1 MSAPQIEINAS
12 TSVVLVDTSQLT
24 STGVA
29 VVLLSSIQTP
39 GRVITVRD
47 SAGYLST
54 PQKIIVSTTKGVT
67 YADGTSSISITQ
79 PFGFISFESRDATS
93 WNTINTFGF
102 PLYQTI
108 ANVHTLQT
116 STITTQNIFAS
127 NTLSTNYLNSRSAY
141 VNSTMQVFGPTFVSS
156 LVIGMYPNDPLAY
169 QYAPYSFFVNGTSQ
183 LNSNVNINGN
193 LNVTQTISTGGALLV
208 GGSLSTLG
216 NAGIG
221 GSLTATGNLIIG
233 GNITAG
239 SLAIQGATTM
249 SGNIAVGSQ
258 VTVQNSLIVGSTIS
272 TNYITAS
279 TVNVISSLTFG
290 YTKSI
295 ISSAGGL
302 IFSAPII
309 IPSLSTN
316 SVVASDTI
324 TTSTLAVTGNID
336 ASSAPTFILGATDIQ
351 NPLGRLSIN
360 SILTNSLV
368 ASTLKS
374 DTINTSSVT
383 ASTITFTGDILGSP
397 TSIGS
402 FYRLTAND
410 ISANTVT
417 ANTIVSD
424 RLISV
429 STFSVSSAVIQQS
442 MTVDGGTMHSD
453 NLQFQGTSLYVST
466 IDADEIYT
474 SSLTVLSGI
483 IEQPEP
489 ILIKPGLYTPD
500 ASISTLTTSSLY
512 VTSAFN
518 ATNMTIG
525 SLTTSGSNGPYLS
538 ASNLQTMNVDSGT
551 GDYLNPMQIVN
562 TGPGTLGGSFFIKW
576 NAGSPIPNSYVYFQI
591 SMTGAGQ
598 IYSYVS
604 LAGQNGQ
611 TLNAYGPGNS
621 YVTSNFRID
630 TSIGATTNIMTL
642 TGSLTGSSAVR
653 IIANYAS
660 NINYTSVD
668 SNSVV
673 SFYNGG
679 LLWNYAL
686 NDTVI
691 RNPYN
696 DMSIR
701 NVYYYGGLNF
711 SSDPLLKE
719 DIEVANISTCYDTI
733 RSLPLRRF
741 KYTDKYISTF
751 SVRDV
756 HRLGVLATEVEE
768 YFPKSITRT
777 EIPGFESTIR
787 TVDIQQV
794 QMAHLGATKYLM
806 RQVESLTEL
815 IRDKIDSNS

>member
-1 MSAPQIEINAS
+1 
-12 TSVVLVDTSQLT
+12 
-24 STGVA
+24 
-29 VVLLSSIQTP
+29 
-39 GRVITVRD
+39 
-47 SAGYLST
+47 
-54 PQKIIVSTTKGVT
+54 
-67 YADGTSSISITQ
+67 
-79 PFGFISFESRDATS
+79 
-93 WNTINTFGF
+93 
-102 PLYQTI
+102 
-108 ANVHTLQT
+108 
-116 STITTQNIFAS
+116 
-127 NTLSTNYLNSRSAY
+127 
-141 VNSTMQVFGPTFVSS
+141 MQVFGPAFVSS
-156 LVIGMYPNDPLAY
+156 LVIGMYPTDPLAY

-193 LNVTQTISTGGALLV
+193 LNVTQTISTGNALLV

-279 TVNVISSLTFG
+279 TLNIISSLTFG

-295 ISSAGGL
+295 VSSAGGL
-302 IFSAPII
+302 TFSAPII

-316 SVVASDTI
+316 SVVARDTI
-324 TTSTLAVTGNID
+324 TTSTLSVTGNIN
-336 ASSAPTFILGATDIQ
+336 AATAPTFILGATDIQ
-351 NPLGRLSIN
+351 NPLGSLLIN
-360 SILTNSLV
+360 SISTNVLI

-374 DTINTSSVT
+374 DTINTSSMN
-383 ASTITFTGDILGSP
+383 ASTITVTGNIIGSP

-402 FYRLTAND
+402 FYRLTTNT

-417 ANTIVSD
+417 ASTVVSD
-424 RLISV
+424 NLISV

-442 MTVDGGTMHSD
+442 MTVDGGIMYAD
-453 NLQFQGTSLYVST
+453 NLQLQGANLNVST
-466 IDADEIYT
+466 VTANELYT
-474 SSLTVLSGI
+474 SSLTLINGI
-483 IEQPEP
+483 IEQPDT
-489 ILIKPGLYTPD
+489 LTIKPGVYTPEAY
-500 ASISTLTTSSLY
+500 ASTVITSSLY
-512 VTSAFN
+512 VTSAVN
-518 ATNMTIG
+518 ATKIMVG
-525 SLTTSGSNGPYLS
+525 SLTTIGSNGPYLS
-538 ASNLQTMNVDSGT
+538 ASNLQNAAVTGT
-551 GDYLNPMQIVN
+551 GDYLNPMDITN
-562 TGPGTLGGSFFIKW
+562 TGNGAVGGSLYIKW
-576 NAGSPIPNSYVYFQI
+576 NAGSPIPNSYVYLQI
-591 SMTGAGQ
+591 SMIGSGQ
-598 IYSYVS
+598 VYSYVS
-604 LAGQNGQ
+604 LSGQNGQ
-611 TLNAYGPGNS
+611 ILTAYGPGDSFVN
-621 YVTSNFRID
+621 SNFRID
-630 TSIGATTNIMTL
+630 TSVTANTNIVNI
-642 TGSLTGSSAVR
+642 TGSLVGSSLVR
-653 IIANYAS
+653 ITANYAS
-660 NINYTSVD
+660 NTNYTSVD
-668 SNSVV
+668 SNSVL

-711 SSDPLLKE
+711 SSDPALKE
-719 DIEVANISTCYDTI
+719 DVEVANISTCYDTI

-751 SVRDV
+751 SVRDI
-756 HRLGVLATEVEE
+756 HRLGVLANEVEE

-777 EIPGFESTIR
+777 EIPGFESTVR
-787 TVDIQQV
+787 TVDIQQI

-815 IRDKIDSNS
+815 IRDKIDSNA

>member
-12 TSVVLVDTSQLT
+12 TSVVLIDSSQLT
-24 STGVA
+24 AGGVA

-54 PQKIIVSTTKGVT
+54 PQKILVSTTSGVT
-67 YADGTSSISITQ
+67 YADGTSSIAITQ

-127 NTLSTNYLNSRSAY
+127 NTLSTKYLNSRSAY
-141 VNSTMQVFGPTFVSS
+141 VNSTMQVFGPAFVSS
-156 LVIGMYPNDPLAY
+156 LVIGMYPTDPLAY

-193 LNVTQTISTGGALLV
+193 LNVTQTISTGNALLV

-279 TVNVISSLTFG
+279 TLNIISSLTFG

-295 ISSAGGL
+295 VSSAGGL
-302 IFSAPII
+302 TFSAPII

-316 SVVASDTI
+316 SVVARDTI
-324 TTSTLAVTGNID
+324 TTSTLSVTGNIN
-336 ASSAPTFILGATDIQ
+336 AATAPTFILGATDIQ
-351 NPLGRLSIN
+351 NPLGSLLIN
-360 SILTNSLV
+360 SISTNVLI

-374 DTINTSSVT
+374 DTINTSSMN
-383 ASTITFTGDILGSP
+383 ASTITVTGNIIGSP

-402 FYRLTAND
+402 FYRLTTNT

-417 ANTIVSD
+417 ASTVVSD
-424 RLISV
+424 NLISV

-442 MTVDGGTMHSD
+442 MTVDGGIMYAD
-453 NLQFQGTSLYVST
+453 NLQLQGANLNVST
-466 IDADEIYT
+466 VTANELYT
-474 SSLTVLSGI
+474 SSLTLINGI
-483 IEQPEP
+483 IEQPDT
-489 ILIKPGLYTPD
+489 LTIKPGVYTPEAY
-500 ASISTLTTSSLY
+500 ASTVITSSLY
-512 VTSAFN
+512 VTSAVN
-518 ATNMTIG
+518 ATKIMVG
-525 SLTTSGSNGPYLS
+525 SLTTIGSNGPYLS
-538 ASNLQTMNVDSGT
+538 ASNLQNAAVTGT
-551 GDYLNPMQIVN
+551 GDYLNPMDITN
-562 TGPGTLGGSFFIKW
+562 TGNGAVGGSLYIKW
-576 NAGSPIPNSYVYFQI
+576 NAGSPIPNSYVYLQI
-591 SMTGAGQ
+591 SMIGSGQ
-598 IYSYVS
+598 VYSYVS
-604 LAGQNGQ
+604 LSGQNGQ
-611 TLNAYGPGNS
+611 ILTAYGPGDSFVN
-621 YVTSNFRID
+621 SNFRID
-630 TSIGATTNIMTL
+630 TSVTANTNIVNI
-642 TGSLTGSSAVR
+642 TGSLVGSSLVR
-653 IIANYAS
+653 ITANYAS
-660 NINYTSVD
+660 NTNYTSVD
-668 SNSVV
+668 SNSVL

-711 SSDPLLKE
+711 SSDPALKE
-719 DIEVANISTCYDTI
+719 DVEVANISTCYDTI

-751 SVRDV
+751 SVRDI
-756 HRLGVLATEVEE
+756 HRLGVLANEVEE

-777 EIPGFESTIR
+777 EIPGFESTVR
-787 TVDIQQV
+787 TVDIQQI

-815 IRDKIDSNS
+815 IRDKIDSNA

>member
-12 TSVVLVDTSQLT
+12 TSVVLVDSSQLT
-24 STGVA
+24 AGGVA

-54 PQKIIVSTTKGVT
+54 PQKILVSTTSGVT
-67 YADGTSSISITQ
+67 YADGTSSIAITQ

-108 ANVHTLQT
+108 ANVRTLQT

-141 VNSTMQVFGPTFVSS
+141 VNSTMQVFGPAFVSS
-156 LVIGMYPNDPLAY
+156 LVVGMYPTDPLAY

-193 LNVTQTISTGGALLV
+193 LNVTQTISTGNALLV

-279 TVNVISSLTFG
+279 TLNIISSLTFG

-295 ISSAGGL
+295 VSSAGGL
-302 IFSAPII
+302 TFSAPII

-316 SVVASDTI
+316 SVVARDTI
-324 TTSTLAVTGNID
+324 TTSTLSVTGNIN
-336 ASSAPTFILGATDIQ
+336 AATAPTFILGATDIQ
-351 NPLGRLSIN
+351 NPLGSLLIN
-360 SILTNSLV
+360 SISTNILI

-374 DTINTSSVT
+374 DTINTSSMN
-383 ASTITFTGDILGSP
+383 ASTITVTGNIIGSP

-402 FYRLTAND
+402 FYRLTTNT

-417 ANTIVSD
+417 ASTVVSD
-424 RLISV
+424 NLISV

-442 MTVDGGTMHSD
+442 MTVDGGIMYAE
-453 NLQFQGTSLYVST
+453 NLQLQGANLNVST
-466 IDADEIYT
+466 VTANELYT
-474 SSLTVLSGI
+474 SSLTLINGI
-483 IEQPEP
+483 IEQPDT
-489 ILIKPGLYTPD
+489 LTIKPGVYTPEAY
-500 ASISTLTTSSLY
+500 ASTVITSSLY
-512 VTSAFN
+512 VTSALN
-518 ATNMTIG
+518 ATKIMVG
-525 SLTTSGSNGPYLS
+525 SLTTIGSNGPYLS
-538 ASNLQTMNVDSGT
+538 ASNLQNAAVTGT
-551 GDYLNPMQIVN
+551 GDYLNPMEITN
-562 TGPGTLGGSFFIKW
+562 TGNGAVGGSFYIKW
-576 NAGSPIPNSYVYFQI
+576 NAGSPIPNSYVYLQI
-591 SMTGAGQ
+591 SMTGSGQ
-598 IYSYVS
+598 VYSYVS
-604 LAGQNGQ
+604 LSGQDGQ
-611 TLNAYGPGNS
+611 TLTAYGPGDS
-621 YVTSNFRID
+621 YVTSNFRVD
-630 TSIGATTNIMTL
+630 SSVTASTYFMTL
-642 TGSLTGSSAVR
+642 TGSNTGTSAFR
-653 IIANYAS
+653 ITANYAS

-668 SNSVV
+668 SNSVL

-711 SSDPLLKE
+711 SSDPSLKE
-719 DIEVANISTCYDTI
+719 DVEVANISTCYDTI

-751 SVRDV
+751 SVRDI
-756 HRLGVLATEVEE
+756 HRLGVLANEVEE

-777 EIPGFESTIR
+777 EIPGFESTVR
-787 TVDIQQV
+787 TVDIQQI

-815 IRDKIDSNS
+815 IRDKIDSNA

>member
-12 TSVVLVDTSQLT
+12 TSVVLVDSSQLT
-24 STGVA
+24 AGGVA

-54 PQKIIVSTTKGVT
+54 PQKILVSTTSGVT
-67 YADGTSSISITQ
+67 YADGTSSIAITQ

-108 ANVHTLQT
+108 ANVRTLQT

-141 VNSTMQVFGPTFVSS
+141 VNSTMQVFGPAFVSS
-156 LVIGMYPNDPLAY
+156 LVVGMYPTDPLAY

-193 LNVTQTISTGGALLV
+193 LNVTQTISTGSALLV

-279 TVNVISSLTFG
+279 TLNIISSLTFG

-295 ISSAGGL
+295 VSSAGGL
-302 IFSAPII
+302 TFSAPII

-316 SVVASDTI
+316 SVVARDTI
-324 TTSTLAVTGNID
+324 TTSTLSVTGNIN
-336 ASSAPTFILGATDIQ
+336 AATAPTFILGATDIQ
-351 NPLGRLSIN
+351 NPLGSLLIN
-360 SILTNSLV
+360 SISTNILI

-374 DTINTSSVT
+374 DTINTSSMN
-383 ASTITFTGDILGSP
+383 ASTITVTGNIIGSP

-402 FYRLTAND
+402 FYRLTTNT

-417 ANTIVSD
+417 ASTVVSD
-424 RLISV
+424 NLISV

-442 MTVDGGTMHSD
+442 MTVDGGIMYAE
-453 NLQFQGTSLYVST
+453 NLQLQGANLNVST
-466 IDADEIYT
+466 VTANELYT
-474 SSLTVLSGI
+474 SSLTLINGI
-483 IEQPEP
+483 IEQPDT
-489 ILIKPGLYTPD
+489 LTIKPGVYTPEAY
-500 ASISTLTTSSLY
+500 ASTVITSSLY
-512 VTSAFN
+512 VTSALN
-518 ATNMTIG
+518 ATKIMVG
-525 SLTTSGSNGPYLS
+525 SLTTIGSNGPYLS
-538 ASNLQTMNVDSGT
+538 ASNLQNAAVTGT
-551 GDYLNPMQIVN
+551 GDYLNPMEITN
-562 TGPGTLGGSFFIKW
+562 TGNGAVGGSFYIKW
-576 NAGSPIPNSYVYFQI
+576 NAGSPIPNSYVYLQI
-591 SMTGAGQ
+591 SMTGSGQ
-598 IYSYVS
+598 VYSYVS
-604 LAGQNGQ
+604 LSGQDGQ
-611 TLNAYGPGNS
+611 TLTAYGPGDS
-621 YVTSNFRID
+621 YVTSNFRVD
-630 TSIGATTNIMTL
+630 SSVTASTYFMTL
-642 TGSLTGSSAVR
+642 TGSNTGTSAFR
-653 IIANYAS
+653 ITANYAS

-668 SNSVV
+668 SNSVL

-711 SSDPLLKE
+711 SSDPSLKE
-719 DIEVANISTCYDTI
+719 DVEVANISTCYDTI

-751 SVRDV
+751 SVRDI
-756 HRLGVLATEVEE
+756 HRLGVLANEVEE

-777 EIPGFESTIR
+777 EIPGFESTVR
-787 TVDIQQV
+787 TVDIQQI

-815 IRDKIDSNS
+815 IRDKIDSNA

>member
-1 MSAPQIEINAS
+1 
-12 TSVVLVDTSQLT
+12 
-24 STGVA
+24 
-29 VVLLSSIQTP
+29 
-39 GRVITVRD
+39 
-47 SAGYLST
+47 
-54 PQKIIVSTTKGVT
+54 
-67 YADGTSSISITQ
+67 
-79 PFGFISFESRDATS
+79 
-93 WNTINTFGF
+93 
-102 PLYQTI
+102 
-108 ANVHTLQT
+108 
-116 STITTQNIFAS
+116 
-127 NTLSTNYLNSRSAY
+127 
-141 VNSTMQVFGPTFVSS
+141 MQVFGPAFVSS
-156 LVIGMYPNDPLAY
+156 LVVGMYPTDPLAY

-193 LNVTQTISTGGALLV
+193 LNVTQTISTGNALLV

-279 TVNVISSLTFG
+279 TLNIISSLTFG

-295 ISSAGGL
+295 VSSAGGL
-302 IFSAPII
+302 TFSAPII

-316 SVVASDTI
+316 SVVARDTI
-324 TTSTLAVTGNID
+324 TTSTLSVTGNIN
-336 ASSAPTFILGATDIQ
+336 AATAPTFILGATDIQ
-351 NPLGRLSIN
+351 NPLGSLLIN
-360 SILTNSLV
+360 SISTNILI

-374 DTINTSSVT
+374 DTINTSSMN
-383 ASTITFTGDILGSP
+383 ASTITVTGNIIGSP

-402 FYRLTAND
+402 FYRLTTNT

-417 ANTIVSD
+417 ASTVVSD
-424 RLISV
+424 NLISV

-442 MTVDGGTMHSD
+442 MTVDGGIMYAE
-453 NLQFQGTSLYVST
+453 NLQLQGANLNVST
-466 IDADEIYT
+466 VTANELYT
-474 SSLTVLSGI
+474 SSLTLINGI
-483 IEQPEP
+483 IEQPDT
-489 ILIKPGLYTPD
+489 LTIKPGVYTPEAY
-500 ASISTLTTSSLY
+500 ASTVITSSLY
-512 VTSAFN
+512 VTSALN
-518 ATNMTIG
+518 ATKIMVG
-525 SLTTSGSNGPYLS
+525 SLTTIGSNGPYLS
-538 ASNLQTMNVDSGT
+538 ASNLQNAAVTGT
-551 GDYLNPMQIVN
+551 GDYLNPMEITN
-562 TGPGTLGGSFFIKW
+562 TGNGAVGGSFYIKW
-576 NAGSPIPNSYVYFQI
+576 NAGSPIPNSYVYLQI
-591 SMTGAGQ
+591 SMTGSGQ
-598 IYSYVS
+598 VYSYVS
-604 LAGQNGQ
+604 LSGQDGQ
-611 TLNAYGPGNS
+611 TLTAYGPGDS
-621 YVTSNFRID
+621 YVTSNFRVD
-630 TSIGATTNIMTL
+630 SSVTASTYFMTL
-642 TGSLTGSSAVR
+642 TGSNTGTSAFR
-653 IIANYAS
+653 ITANYAS

-668 SNSVV
+668 SNSVL

-711 SSDPLLKE
+711 SSDPSLKE
-719 DIEVANISTCYDTI
+719 DVEVANISTCYDTI

-751 SVRDV
+751 SVRDI
-756 HRLGVLATEVEE
+756 HRLGVLANEVEE

-777 EIPGFESTIR
+777 EIPGFESTVR
-787 TVDIQQV
+787 TVDIQQI

-815 IRDKIDSNS
+815 IRDKIDSNA

>member
-12 TSVVLVDTSQLT
+12 TSVVLIDSSQLT
-24 STGVA
+24 DGGVA

-54 PQKIIVSTTKGVT
+54 PQKILVSTTSGVT
-67 YADGTSSISITQ
+67 YADGTSSIAITQ

-127 NTLSTNYLNSRSAY
+127 NTLSTKYLNSRSAY
-141 VNSTMQVFGPTFVSS
+141 VNSTMQVFGPAFVSS
-156 LVIGMYPNDPLAY
+156 LVIGMYPTDPLAY

-193 LNVTQTISTGGALLV
+193 LNVTQTISTGNALLV

-279 TVNVISSLTFG
+279 TLNIISSLTFG

-295 ISSAGGL
+295 VSSAGGL
-302 IFSAPII
+302 TFSAPII

-316 SVVASDTI
+316 SVVARDTI
-324 TTSTLAVTGNID
+324 TTSTLSVTGNIN
-336 ASSAPTFILGATDIQ
+336 AATAPTFILGATDIQ
-351 NPLGRLSIN
+351 NPLGSLLIN
-360 SILTNSLV
+360 SISTNVLI

-374 DTINTSSVT
+374 DTINTSSMN
-383 ASTITFTGDILGSP
+383 ASTITVTGNIIGSP

-402 FYRLTAND
+402 FYRLITNT

-417 ANTIVSD
+417 ASTVVSD
-424 RLISV
+424 NLISV

-442 MTVDGGTMHSD
+442 MTVDGGIMYAD
-453 NLQFQGTSLYVST
+453 NLQLQGANLNVST
-466 IDADEIYT
+466 VTANELYT
-474 SSLTVLSGI
+474 SSLTVINGI
-483 IEQPEP
+483 IEQPETL
-489 ILIKPGLYTPD
+489 IIKPGVYTPEAY
-500 ASISTLTTSSLY
+500 ASTVITSSLY
-512 VTSAFN
+512 VTSAVN
-518 ATNMTIG
+518 ATKIMVG
-525 SLTTSGSNGPYLS
+525 SLTTIGSNGPYLS
-538 ASNLQTMNVDSGT
+538 ASNLQNVAVTGT
-551 GDYLNPMQIVN
+551 GDYLNPMDITN
-562 TGPGTLGGSFFIKW
+562 TGNGAVGGSLYIKW
-576 NAGSPIPNSYVYFQI
+576 NAGSPIPNSYVYLQI
-591 SMTGAGQ
+591 SMIGSGQ
-598 IYSYVS
+598 VYSYVS
-604 LAGQNGQ
+604 LSGQNGQ
-611 TLNAYGPGNS
+611 ILTAYGPGDSFVN
-621 YVTSNFRID
+621 SNFRID
-630 TSIGATTNIMTL
+630 TSVTANTNIVNI
-642 TGSLTGSSAVR
+642 TGSLVGSSLVR
-653 IIANYAS
+653 ITANYAS
-660 NINYTSVD
+660 NTNYTSVD
-668 SNSVV
+668 SNSVL

-711 SSDPLLKE
+711 SSDPALKE
-719 DIEVANISTCYDTI
+719 DVEVANISTCYDTI

-751 SVRDV
+751 SVRDI
-756 HRLGVLATEVEE
+756 HRLGVLANEVEE

-777 EIPGFESTIR
+777 EIPGFESTVR
-787 TVDIQQV
+787 TVDIQQI

-815 IRDKIDSNS
+815 IRDKIDSNA